1 MSGALIGM
9 FTGLGIVLITR
20 VLAQPKS
27 SMADSIARYVGAGTT
42 QQRNLTYELIQRV
55 QRLFTSRQWAPW
67 ESDFQISRKLRQ
79 LDTTMSLGAVRR
91 KQVIAAAISLL
102 IALLWVIL
110 RLASD
115 KPLSTMIAL
124 LICVSAFTYGGW
136 YVKWS
141 LESKTSQRISAI
153 EAQLPA
159 VLDLLAFAISA
170 GEPAL
175 LAIRRVA
182 ETCSGPLTRE
192 LKKVLNSI
200 DSGESLARSL
210 NNLSADLDSQAL
222 SRAFHALT
230 LALERGTPLAQVLRA
245 QAADAR
251 AQQARLLLVLAGRK
265 ETAMMLPV
273 VFLILPMIV
282 AVALYPG
289 IVALQVL

>member
-1 MSGALIGM
+1 
-9 FTGLGIVLITR
+9 
-20 VLAQPKS
+20 
-27 SMADSIARYVGAGTT
+27 
-42 QQRNLTYELIQRV
+42 
-55 QRLFTSRQWAPW
+55 
-67 ESDFQISRKLRQ
+67 
-79 LDTTMSLGAVRR
+79 
-91 KQVIAAAISLL
+91 
-102 IALLWVIL
+102 
-110 RLASD
+110 
-115 KPLSTMIAL
+115 
-124 LICVSAFTYGGW
+124 
-136 YVKWS
+136 
-141 LESKTSQRISAI
+141 
-153 EAQLPA
+153 
-159 VLDLLAFAISA
+159 LAFAISA

-175 LAIRRVA
+175 LAIRRVT

-192 LKKVLNSI
+192 LKKVVNSI

-210 NNLSADLDSQAL
+210 NNLSSDLDSQAL

>member
-1 MSGALIGM
+1 
-9 FTGLGIVLITR
+9 
-20 VLAQPKS
+20 
-27 SMADSIARYVGAGTT
+27 
-42 QQRNLTYELIQRV
+42 
-55 QRLFTSRQWAPW
+55 
-67 ESDFQISRKLRQ
+67 
-79 LDTTMSLGAVRR
+79 MSLGAVRR

-110 RLASD
+110 RIASD

-153 EAQLPA
+153 ETQLPA

-175 LAIRRVA
+175 LAIRRVT

-192 LKKVLNSI
+192 LKKVVNSI

-210 NNLSADLDSQAL
+210 NNLSSDLDSQAL